1 MSSFKSELTT
11 KASQEK
17 AVQAC
22 RYALKEMQLVI
33 KKDDGAKFIA
43 NEKLRMLGFANPAKI
58 EVDIQSANDTLR
70 INVKASNIGL
80 GPIQGG
86 HVKGVADTFLSQVQL
101 KLSESTKGESPK
113 SVADEIAKLAALKEQ
128 GLLSEEEYSMAKAR
142 LLRDDLGLGLTY
154 APMIRAKQAQRN
166 DDGTAMP
173 W

>member
-80 GPIQGG
+80 GPIQGS
-86 HVKGVADTFLSQVQL
+86 HVKGVAETFLSQVQL

-142 LLRDDLGLGLTY
+142 LLS
-154 APMIRAKQAQRN
+154 
-166 DDGTAMP
+166 
-173 W
+173 